1 MENIYFKSTI
11 QALRLAILFPRCF
24 TVFVSSLLVT
34 FWSSA
39 REPDINHHNTA
50 QNLQTSALLQDLLYC
65 MGAFNH
71 RTTCRLP
78 RSA

>member
-11 QALRLAILFPRCF
+11 QALRLTIPFPRCF

-39 REPDINHHNTA
+39 REPDINYHNTA
-50 QNLQTSALLQDLLYC
+50 QSLQTSTLLQDLLYR

-71 RTTCRLP
+71 RIAYRLP